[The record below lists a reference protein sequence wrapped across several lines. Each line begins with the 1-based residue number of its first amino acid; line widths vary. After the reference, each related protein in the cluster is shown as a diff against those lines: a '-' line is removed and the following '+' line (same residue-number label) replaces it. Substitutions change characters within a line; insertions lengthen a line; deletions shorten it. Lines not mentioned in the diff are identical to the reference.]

1 MNLPRC
7 RFPDVVTVDSMM
19 GGEYHHIILDVTIDS
34 VEALKE
40 LGKHNLEITDVATTN
55 THVGFLRANTHGT
68 VMFSRAKRIWCTVG
82 STMTGSLTARSK
94 DFTVIDFHQYLLNEG
109 HVVAREVT
117 IDINDNDS
125 EAGFPRA
132 AAFPRGHT
140 CSPPLAAGENSCG
153 GWFSRVGSH
162 CIHNLSTMGPN
173 VYWSRCDRGIVAS
186 NPPEAEEPRRARVL
200 SWKSIPCAVM

>member
-1 MNLPRC
+1 
-7 RFPDVVTVDSMM
+7 M

-55 THVGFLRANTHGT
+55 THVGFLRANTHGN
-68 VMFSRAKRIWCTVG
+68 VMFSRAKQIWWIVG
-82 STMTGSLTARSK
+82 STMTGSFTARSK
-94 DFTVIDFHQYLLNEG
+94 DFTVIDFPQYLLNEG

-132 AAFPRGHT
+132 AAFPRRPHLQ
-140 CSPPLAAGENSCG
+140 SP
-153 GWFSRVGSH
+153 
-162 CIHNLSTMGPN
+162 T
-173 VYWSRCDRGIVAS
+173 RG
-186 NPPEAEEPRRARVL
+186 R
-200 SWKSIPCAVM
+200 